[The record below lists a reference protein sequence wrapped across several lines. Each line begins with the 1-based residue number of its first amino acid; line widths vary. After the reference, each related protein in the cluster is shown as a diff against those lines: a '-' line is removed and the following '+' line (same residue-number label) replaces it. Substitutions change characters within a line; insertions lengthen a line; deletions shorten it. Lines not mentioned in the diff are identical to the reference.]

1 MKKPIPFDQLPTP
14 EETKPY
20 VARERRATEGG
31 PNWAAVSAA
40 FVCPGA
46 GQFLCGQKA
55 AGIAFLSMF
64 VIAVLISF
72 IPLGAQ
78 LLASVQSVV
87 STTAPQPGPMP
98 WFAILSGLAL
108 ALLVWI
114 TAMIHAA
121 LLSKK

>member
-1 MKKPIPFDQLPTP
+1 
-14 EETKPY
+14 
-20 VARERRATEGG
+20 
-31 PNWAAVSAA
+31 
-40 FVCPGA
+40 
-46 GQFLCGQKA
+46 
-55 AGIAFLSMF
+55 MF

-98 WFAILSGLAL
+98 WFAILGGLAL